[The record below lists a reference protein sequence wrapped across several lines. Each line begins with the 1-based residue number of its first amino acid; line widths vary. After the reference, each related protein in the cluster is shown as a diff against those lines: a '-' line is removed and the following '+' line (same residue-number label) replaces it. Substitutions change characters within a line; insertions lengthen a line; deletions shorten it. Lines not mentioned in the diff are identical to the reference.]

1 MNETMIVTNQTPIE
15 IALSID
21 ENGMTTARKLY
32 EFLEMDKSHYSRWYK
47 QNIIDNAFA
56 AENED
61 YFPFAINGECGG
73 QASKDAKLTADFA
86 KKLSMTAKNEKGEE
100 ARSYF
105 VTVENKAKETA
116 VGLQNLSPEL
126 RLLINMEIQQKE
138 QQKQLADVKSDL
150 QGIRNVVALDSTS
163 WRDETGKIIRKIGNE
178 LGSGS
183 AYQEVLREAY
193 RLLEKRMGVNL
204 KQRLTNKRRR
214 MADEGVCK
222 SRRDKLNNLDII
234 AEDKKLIEGYVAIV
248 KELAIKYGVA

>member
-15 IALSID
+15 IALGID

-32 EFLEMDKSHYSRWYK
+32 EFLELHPAAYSRWFK
-47 QNIIDNAFA
+47 QNIIENGFA

-61 YFPFAINGECGG
+61 YFPFNTNVECGG

-105 VTVENKAKETA
+105 VTVENKTKETA

-204 KQRLTNKRRR
+204 KQRLMNKRRR

>member
-1 MNETMIVTNQTPIE
+1 
-15 IALSID
+15 
-21 ENGMTTARKLY
+21 
-32 EFLEMDKSHYSRWYK
+32 
-47 QNIIDNAFA
+47 
-56 AENED
+56 
-61 YFPFAINGECGG
+61 
-73 QASKDAKLTADFA
+73 
-86 KKLSMTAKNEKGEE
+86 
-100 ARSYF
+100 
-105 VTVENKAKETA
+105 
-116 VGLQNLSPEL
+116 
-126 RLLINMEIQQKE
+126 MEIQQKE

-193 RLLEKRMGVNL
+193 QLLEKRMGVNL
-204 KQRLTNKRRR
+204 KQRLMNKRRR

>member
-1 MNETMIVTNQTPIE
+1 MDEIMNVTNQTPIE
-15 IALSID
+15 IALGID

-32 EFLEMDKSHYSRWYK
+32 EFLGLAKGQFSRWAK
-47 QNIIDNAFA
+47 ANILDN
-56 AENED
+56 
-61 YFPFAINGECGG
+61 PFAEETVDYWGFDIDVEGNVV
-73 QASKDAKLTADFA
+73 KDYTLTSDFA

-204 KQRLTNKRRR
+204 KQRLMNKRRR

>member
-1 MNETMIVTNQTPIE
+1 MNETMNVTNQTPIE
-15 IALSID
+15 IALGID

-32 EFLEMDKSHYSRWYK
+32 EFLELDKKNYSRWYK
-47 QNIIDNAFA
+47 QSISENGFA
-56 AENED
+56 SENED
-61 YFPFAINGECGG
+61 YFPFVINEECGG

-116 VGLQNLSPEL
+116 VGLRNLSPEL

-193 RLLEKRMGVNL
+193 QLLEKRMGVNL
-204 KQRLTNKRRR
+204 KQRLVNKRRR

>member
-1 MNETMIVTNQTPIE
+1 MNETMNVKNQTPIE
-15 IALSID
+15 IALGID

-61 YFPFAINGECGG
+61 YFSFAINGECGG

-105 VTVENKAKETA
+105 VTIENKAKETA

-193 RLLEKRMGVNL
+193 QLLEKRMGVNL
-204 KQRLTNKRRR
+204 KQRLMNKRRR

>member
-15 IALSID
+15 IALGID

-214 MADEGVCK
+214 MADVGVCK
-222 SRRDKLNNLDII
+222 TRRDKLNNLDII
-234 AEDKKLIEGYVAIV
+234 AEDKKLIEGYVAII

>member
-15 IALSID
+15 IALGID

-32 EFLEMDKSHYSRWYK
+32 EFLELHPAAYSRWFK
-47 QNIIDNAFA
+47 QNIIENGFA

-61 YFPFAINGECGG
+61 YFPFNTNVECGG

-100 ARSYF
+100 ARNYF

>member
-15 IALSID
+15 IALGID

-32 EFLEMDKSHYSRWYK
+32 EFLELHPAAYSRWFK
-47 QNIIDNAFA
+47 QNIIENGFA

-61 YFPFAINGECGG
+61 YFPFNTNVECGG

-100 ARSYF
+100 ARNYF

-204 KQRLTNKRRR
+204 KQRLMNKRRR

>member
-15 IALSID
+15 IALGID

-32 EFLEMDKSHYSRWYK
+32 EFLELHPAAYSRWFK
-47 QNIIDNAFA
+47 QNIIENGFA

-61 YFPFAINGECGG
+61 YFPFNTNVECGG

-100 ARSYF
+100 ARNYF

-163 WRDETGKIIRKIGNE
+163 WRDETGKIIRKIGNR
-178 LGSGS
+178 LGSGV

-214 MADEGVCK
+214 MADEGICK

>member
-1 MNETMIVTNQTPIE
+1 MNETMNVTNQTPIE
-15 IALSID
+15 IALGID

-32 EFLEMDKSHYSRWYK
+32 EFLELHPAAYSRWLK
-47 QNIIDNAFA
+47 QNIIENGFA

-61 YFPFAINGECGG
+61 YFPFNTNVECGG

-105 VTVENKAKETA
+105 VTVENRAKETA

-126 RLLINMEIQQKE
+126 RLLINMEIKQKE

-248 KELAIKYGVA
+248 KELAIKYGMV

>member
-1 MNETMIVTNQTPIE
+1 MNETMNATNQTPIE
-15 IALSID
+15 IALGVD

-32 EFLEMDKSHYSRWYK
+32 EFLELDKKNYSRWYK
-47 QNIIDNAFA
+47 QSISENEFA
-56 AENED
+56 SENED
-61 YFPFAINGECGG
+61 YFPFVINEECGG

-138 QQKQLADVKSDL
+138 QQKQLADFKSDL

-193 RLLEKRMGVNL
+193 QLLEKRMGVNL
-204 KQRLTNKRRR
+204 KQRLANKRRR

-234 AEDKKLIEGYVAIV
+234 AEDKKLIEGYVAII
-248 KELAIKYGVA
+248 KELAIKYGIA

>member
-15 IALSID
+15 IALGVD

-47 QNIIDNAFA
+47 QNVIDNAFA

-193 RLLEKRMGVNL
+193 QLLEKRMGVNL
-204 KQRLTNKRRR
+204 KQRLANKRRR